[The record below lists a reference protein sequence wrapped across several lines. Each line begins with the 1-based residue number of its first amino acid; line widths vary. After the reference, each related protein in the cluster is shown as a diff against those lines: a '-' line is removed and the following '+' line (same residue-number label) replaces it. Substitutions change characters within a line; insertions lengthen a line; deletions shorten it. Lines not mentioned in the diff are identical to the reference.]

1 MKKILLIG
9 FGNEYRR
16 DDGLGI
22 KLLDLIDNNV
32 EKMKVQE
39 LTFDISEILKDYDIV
54 IFIDASIEGD
64 EISFRKI
71 SGEKAFS
78 PLTHH
83 TSCEELLIWT
93 KTLYGK
99 TPEFYLLSLRGYD
112 FDFGEELS
120 KKAEEN
126 LQKGLEFLK
135 GFLEGLNE

>member
-1 MKKILLIG
+1 MKKVLLIG

-22 KLLDLIDNNV
+22 KLLDLV
-32 EKMKVQE
+32 ENIEKIKVQE
-39 LTFDISEILKDYDIV
+39 LTFDMAEILKDYDVV
-54 IFIDASIEGD
+54 IFVDASIEGD
-64 EISFRKI
+64 EFSFRKI
-71 SGEKAFS
+71 SEESTFS

-99 TPEFYLLSLRGYD
+99 CPDIYLLSIKGYD

-120 KKAEEN
+120 EKAKEN
-126 LQKGLEFLK
+126 LEKGVEFLR